1 VAYILNFFEDS
12 QELINLKKNE
22 EKKDSGEN
30 G

>member
-1 VAYILNFFEDS
+1 MAYILNFFEDS